1 MRILIT
7 GATGYIGG
15 RLVPRLLEAGHEVR
29 CLARRPDKLD
39 DLPWRDRVEVVPGD
53 ALDAPTLEDAAADCH
68 AGIYLIHSLASGKG
82 FEERDREAASN
93 FRDAA
98 DAAGMLRT
106 VYLGVLGP
114 TAGRLAPYVESRR
127 EVGSILASGS
137 TPATELRSGAIIG
150 SGSLSFEMVRSLSE
164 TLPVMAAP
172 RWMRVRCRPVA
183 VNDVLDLLV
192 RAIDD
197 PSHEDRILGVGGPDA
212 LTHQEMMKIY
222 AGEAGLRRRILIPI
236 PLRWTR
242 LSSIWVGLVTP
253 LPSSLAR
260 PVIDALRTDA
270 MLGDG
275 VQEVFPFEPA
285 SYVEAI
291 RDAVDT
297 LAAGAE
303 TRWSDAES
311 NPAQD
316 AVADREWAA
325 GTVYEDQ
332 RIVPT
337 DALPHHMFW
346 ACTRIGG
353 NVGYY
358 GMNWAWRLRGLM
370 DQMVGGVGLRRG
382 RRHPENLRAGE
393 AVDFWR
399 VDRVIP
405 NQVLRLHAEMRIP
418 GEAWLEWRI
427 VPNGDGADLVQTA
440 RFHPRGLLGRAYWFV
455 MTPFHSMIFP
465 RMACRMA
472 AAAEE
477 RGYSCGE

>member
-1 MRILIT
+1 MRVLIT

-29 CLARRPDKLD
+29 LLARRPDKLND
-39 DLPWRDRVEVVPGD
+39 MPWRDRVEVIVGD
-53 ALDAPTLEDAAADCH
+53 ALDAATLHEAAADSH
-68 AGIYLIHSLASGKG
+68 AGVYLIHSLSSGRG
-82 FEERDREAASN
+82 FETRDRTAASN

-98 DAAGMLRT
+98 DAVGMLRT

-114 TAGRLAPYVESRR
+114 ATGRPSPYVESRR

-137 TPATELRSGAIIG
+137 TPSTELRAGAIIG
-150 SGSLSFEMVRSLSE
+150 SGSLSFEMIRSLAGA
-164 TLPVMAAP
+164 LPVMAAP
-172 RWMRVRCRPVA
+172 RWMRARCRPVA
-183 VNDVLDLLV
+183 VDDVLDLLV
-192 RAIDD
+192 QAINDAS
-197 PSHEDRILGVGGPDA
+197 PEDRVLGIGGPDT
-212 LTHQEMMKIY
+212 LTHQEMIKAY
-222 AGEAGLRRRILIPI
+222 AEETGLRRRIHFPV
-236 PLRWTR
+236 PLRWPR
-242 LSSIWVGLVTP
+242 LSSWSIGLITP
-253 LPSSLAR
+253 LPPGVAR
-260 PVIDALRTDA
+260 PLIDGLRDDV
-270 MLGDG
+270 LPDDG
-275 VQEVFPFEPA
+275 AHEVFAFDQTP
-285 SYVEAI
+285 YLRAI
-291 RDAVDT
+291 REAMATV
-297 LAAGAE
+297 AAGAE

-311 NPAQD
+311 NPAQAD
-316 AVADREWAA
+316 ADRERTAD
-325 GTVYEDQ
+325 TVYEDQ

-370 DQMVGGVGLRRG
+370 DQMIGGVGLRRG
-382 RRHPENLRAGE
+382 RRHPENLRVGE

-399 VDRVIP
+399 VDQVIP
-405 NQVLRLHAEMRIP
+405 NQMLRLHAEMRIP

-427 VPNGDGADLVQTA
+427 VPNQDGTDLVQTA
-440 RFHPRGLLGRAYWFV
+440 RFHPRGVLGRAYWFV
-455 MTPFHSMIFP
+455 MTPFHSIIFP